1 MVNTITVEVR
11 KVDGILQQ
19 AAEIVQSELL
29 KKGEWYKALVD
40 SIAGYLIEYYEGII
54 DPEEAANMAIG
65 LADRISGRE
74 DIT

>member
-1 MVNTITVEVR
+1 MVSTITVEVR
-11 KVDGILQQ
+11 KVDGTLQQ

-65 LADRISGRE
+65 LTDRISGRE
-74 DIT
+74 EIT

>member
-11 KVDGILQQ
+11 KVDGTLQQ

>member
-1 MVNTITVEVR
+1 MVSTIAVEVR
-11 KVDGILQQ
+11 KVDGTLQQ

>member
-1 MVNTITVEVR
+1 MVSTITVEVR
-11 KVDGILQQ
+11 MVDGTLQQ

-40 SIAGYLIEYYEGII
+40 SIAGYLIEYYEGVI
-54 DPEEAANMAIG
+54 DTDEAVNMAIG
-65 LADRISGRE
+65 LAGRISGRE